1 MRLTTKSR
9 YGARAIFDIAYHS
22 TGVPI
27 QIKDISERQEIP
39 PRYLEQIFHK
49 LKKANIVKSVRG
61 PGGGYVL
68 AKDPQRITIGDVIQ
82 AVREPID
89 PVYCVDD
96 GTERNEKCSRAEK
109 CVTRLVWKEAGEEPG
124 RTAQEFESGEVPSE
138 TGLEAAYWK
147 TRGRRTTVGITVD
160 GGQDCP
166 RGGCRDPQ

>member
-109 CVTRLVWKEAGEEPG
+109 CVTRLVWKEAGE
-124 RTAQEFESGEVPSE
+124 
-138 TGLEAAYWK
+138 K
-147 TRGRRTTVGITVD
+147 ITKFFD
-160 GGQDCP
+160 SITISDLCEKA
-166 RGGCRDPQ
+166 RDMGVKKDMRHPFDYSI